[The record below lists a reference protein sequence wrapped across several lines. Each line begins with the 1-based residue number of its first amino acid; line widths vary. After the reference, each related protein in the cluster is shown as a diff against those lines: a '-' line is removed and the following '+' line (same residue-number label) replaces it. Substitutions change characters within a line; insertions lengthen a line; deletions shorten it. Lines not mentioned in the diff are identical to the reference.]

1 MDDPLL
7 VATHLYLTRHSMATS
22 DNNSNN
28 SGQNGANRYRNESLL
43 TYDSFSGL
51 GEKKKQPR
59 ESHFLWWCAGAY
71 QDLLKDCPSEQTKYA
86 GLGGVLLA
94 TFVLAALSAGYA
106 IYSVFNN
113 PLWAVAFAII
123 WGLVIF
129 NFDRFLV
136 STMRKYGVSRNKQ
149 LWMAAPRIALALL
162 IGVTI
167 ARPLELKIFE
177 KEIDVQVTENRH
189 KKMLLNDSLLTLENQ
204 HTLVTAEQERNRL
217 MTRKTSLEDT
227 LHRLQQAYVQEADG
241 TGGSQRRGI
250 DKLTRLKQEAYQNAL
265 QQVTPELARL
275 ATTIQYQD
283 SLIADANGAKEL
295 KRKSYESQVTA
306 DVGFLEKNKALSDL
320 SSKEGSVFWANLLI
334 SLLIIL
340 IETGPILSKLIMG
353 TGPYDLALAR
363 KELLQMAEE
372 EDLMKREKDLVVE
385 KKSNIYRQKKD
396 ISEELTKKLGAL
408 QKKHIQEE
416 LDQWERGEDKTPQ
429 RAPLEVITRR
439 IRERYDFRE
448 EDVL

>member
-1 MDDPLL
+1 
-7 VATHLYLTRHSMATS
+7 
-22 DNNSNN
+22 
-28 SGQNGANRYRNESLL
+28 
-43 TYDSFSGL
+43 
-51 GEKKKQPR
+51 
-59 ESHFLWWCAGAY
+59 
-71 QDLLKDCPSEQTKYA
+71 
-86 GLGGVLLA
+86 
-94 TFVLAALSAGYA
+94 
-106 IYSVFNN
+106 
-113 PLWAVAFAII
+113 
-123 WGLVIF
+123 
-129 NFDRFLV
+129 
-136 STMRKYGVSRNKQ
+136 
-149 LWMAAPRIALALL
+149 MAAPRIALALL

-189 KKMLLNDSLLTLENQ
+189 KKILLNDSLLTLENQ
-204 HTLVTAEQERNRL
+204 QTLASAQLERTRL
-217 MTRKTSLEDT
+217 MVRKTSLEDT
-227 LHRLQQAYVQEADG
+227 LHRLQRAYVEEADG

-250 DKLTRLKQEAYQNAL
+250 DKLTRLKQEAYQNTLRQA
-265 QQVTPELARL
+265 TPELAQL
-275 ATTIQYQD
+275 ATAIEYQD
-283 SLIADANGAKEL
+283 SLIADANAAKDL
-295 KRKSYESQVTA
+295 KRKGYESQVAA

-320 SSKEGSVFWANLLI
+320 SGKESSVFWANLLI

-340 IETGPILSKLIMG
+340 IETGPILSKFIMG

-385 KKSNIYRQKKD
+385 KKGNIYRQKKD

-416 LDQWERGEDKTPQ
+416 LDQWERGEDKIPQ